1 MSEPSLKQRTIGAL
15 LWNLLD
21 RMGQQVL
28 LFIVGVLVANILS
41 VEDYALVGMLAIFS
55 AIANIVLDSG
65 FSAALIRKQD
75 ATETDYNSVFYFNIF
90 ISACLY
96 LLLFVCSPLIAGFF
110 NQPLL
115 TDLARVIFLALPF
128 NSLSLIQTTLLNKQV
143 SFKIL
148 TKINLIA
155 LTASGIGSLA
165 MAYGGMGVWTLA
177 WQPVILAFLRTVLLW
192 FFNKWRP
199 QLLFSIS
206 HIKELFGFSS
216 NLLLAG
222 LVNSIFTNIYSVA
235 IGKLYPPVQLG
246 YYSQGNKFSLMVISS
261 VYSSLQTATYPIFSH
276 IQNDKER
283 SLRSYRKTIRFTAFL
298 TFPLMTGM
306 VSVAYPFIALI
317 LKAEEG
323 DHYWQTGHSDGTKD
337 FVLTL
342 RSKSLFEE
350 QDDNPKDVL
359 SKSDE
364 GSSVEEHDDVSKN
377 AEDISR
383 KKKSHKTGICMDG
396 QEVFKFAARMVPK
409 SINKV
414 LDEAGVSKEEIKYF
428 VLHQANKRIIEAAA
442 RRLKQPIEK
451 FPMNID
457 RCANTSSATIPILLD
472 EINQK
477 GMLNRGDKIVLSG
490 FGGGLTW
497 GSVYLTW

>member
-75 ATETDYNSVFYFNIF
+75 ATETDYNSVFYLNIF
-90 ISACLY
+90 ISVCLY

-306 VSVAYPFIALI
+306 VSVYRTDTESGMDGLCAFFPTDLSGRNLHHSEYRQPKLCQSAGALGPY
-317 LKAEEG
+317 L
-323 DHYWQTGHSDGTKD
+323 QTGNSTYPADYSLPGSQPETK
-337 FVLTL
+337 
-342 RSKSLFEE
+342 RAYH
-350 QDDNPKDVL
+350 
-359 SKSDE
+359 
-364 GSSVEEHDDVSKN
+364 GS
-377 AEDISR
+377 
-383 KKKSHKTGICMDG
+383 
-396 QEVFKFAARMVPK
+396 
-409 SINKV
+409 
-414 LDEAGVSKEEIKYF
+414 
-428 VLHQANKRIIEAAA
+428 
-442 RRLKQPIEK
+442 
-451 FPMNID
+451 
-457 RCANTSSATIPILLD
+457 
-472 EINQK
+472 
-477 GMLNRGDKIVLSG
+477 LSG
-490 FGGGLTW
+490 TYPDIDLPDQYRCHRKGRR
-497 GSVYLTW
+497 V

>member
-155 LTASGIGSLA
+155 HPASVRLPWH
-165 MAYGGMGVWTLA
+165 MAVWEYG
-177 WQPVILAFLRTVLLW
+177 R
-192 FFNKWRP
+192 WRGNP
-199 QLLFSIS
+199 
-206 HIKELFGFSS
+206 
-216 NLLLAG
+216 
-222 LVNSIFTNIYSVA
+222 
-235 IGKLYPPVQLG
+235 LYWPSCVPSF
-246 YYSQGNKFSLMVISS
+246 Y
-261 VYSSLQTATYPIFSH
+261 
-276 IQNDKER
+276 
-283 SLRSYRKTIRFTAFL
+283 
-298 TFPLMTGM
+298 
-306 VSVAYPFIALI
+306 
-317 LKAEEG
+317 
-323 DHYWQTGHSDGTKD
+323 
-337 FVLTL
+337 
-342 RSKSLFEE
+342 
-350 QDDNPKDVL
+350 
-359 SKSDE
+359 
-364 GSSVEEHDDVSKN
+364 GSS
-377 AEDISR
+377 
-383 KKKSHKTGICMDG
+383 
-396 QEVFKFAARMVPK
+396 
-409 SINKV
+409 IN
-414 LDEAGVSKEEIKYF
+414 
-428 VLHQANKRIIEAAA
+428 
-442 RRLKQPIEK
+442 
-451 FPMNID
+451 
-457 RCANTSSATIPILLD
+457 
-472 EINQK
+472 
-477 GMLNRGDKIVLSG
+477 
-490 FGGGLTW
+490 GGLNYC
-497 GSVYLTW
+497 SA

>member
-96 LLLFVCSPLIAGFF
+96 LLLFACSPLIAGFF

-283 SLRSYRKTIRFTAFL
+283 SLAW
-298 TFPLMTGM
+298 
-306 VSVAYPFIALI
+306 YP
-317 LKAEEG
+317 
-323 DHYWQTGHSDGTKD
+323 
-337 FVLTL
+337 
-342 RSKSLFEE
+342 
-350 QDDNPKDVL
+350 
-359 SKSDE
+359 
-364 GSSVEEHDDVSKN
+364 
-377 AEDISR
+377 
-383 KKKSHKTGICMDG
+383 
-396 QEVFKFAARMVPK
+396 
-409 SINKV
+409 
-414 LDEAGVSKEEIKYF
+414 
-428 VLHQANKRIIEAAA
+428 
-442 RRLKQPIEK
+442 
-451 FPMNID
+451 
-457 RCANTSSATIPILLD
+457 
-472 EINQK
+472 
-477 GMLNRGDKIVLSG
+477 
-490 FGGGLTW
+490 
-497 GSVYLTW
+497 

>member
-261 VYSSLQTATYPIFSH
+261 VYSSLQTATYPILAYPERQRKKSAFLSQDDTLYRFPH
-276 IQNDKER
+276 VPPYNRHGIR
-283 SLRSYRKTIRFTAFL
+283 SLSVYRTDTESEMDGLCAF
-298 TFPLMTGM
+298 FPTDLPGRNLHH
-306 VSVAYPFIALI
+306 SEYRQPKLCQSAGALGPY
-317 LKAEEG
+317 L
-323 DHYWQTGHSDGTKD
+323 QTGNSTYPADYSLPGSQPETK
-337 FVLTL
+337 
-342 RSKSLFEE
+342 RAYH
-350 QDDNPKDVL
+350 
-359 SKSDE
+359 
-364 GSSVEEHDDVSKN
+364 GS
-377 AEDISR
+377 
-383 KKKSHKTGICMDG
+383 
-396 QEVFKFAARMVPK
+396 
-409 SINKV
+409 
-414 LDEAGVSKEEIKYF
+414 
-428 VLHQANKRIIEAAA
+428 
-442 RRLKQPIEK
+442 
-451 FPMNID
+451 
-457 RCANTSSATIPILLD
+457 
-472 EINQK
+472 
-477 GMLNRGDKIVLSG
+477 LSG
-490 FGGGLTW
+490 TYPDIDLPDQYRCHRKGRR
-497 GSVYLTW
+497 V